1 MPGTE
6 HAAQL
11 SSGQSLSMHMHS
23 EPQLFRLSTRD
34 NDTRLRQP

>member
-11 SSGQSLSMHMHS
+11 SSGQSLVHTHALGASASSSVHGG
-23 EPQLFRLSTRD
+23 Q
-34 NDTRLRQP
+34 